1 MKKIFLGTLALG
13 MCLTLTACGTPA
25 KTDATISTLS
35 NQLDHTANIISSVQ
49 TVSPTQITAENMNE
63 YASMNAGNAQ
73 NSLTN
78 EEYYKLDILN
88 KTAILKN
95 NLSGLKLSKAQMFAV
110 RDLTDDLSKYTNSVS
125 NSKSEL
131 STTLKAIESLK
142 KNYTKNEERITAKL
156 NRLIS
161 NSNARLSYYQN
172 ILNTL
177 SQLQQFIK
185 TESGTQ
191 NPSNLGV
198 KIADV
203 KDVENK
209 ENTSAQTDKEEK
221 STKTGL
227 QKNIDTYLPE
237 TKCPECGEKVNG
249 KVCPKCGKEVVVIKN
264 PQTNPINNPVA
275 PINNMPINNGYY
287 YNNANPANPY
297 KFNSNSINHAASP
310 YGNYG
315 YYGTNFANNGVYN
328 NGYNGIYNSGIY
340 GNGYNGMY
348 NNGFYNNAGIFNPNR
363 NTDTY
368 APYMRNID
376 TYKGFGYGENMNGNA
391 TFVNLDEEIETPAE
405 ETSKTNEKTDEAK
418 IQIINTPDEA
428 PSLTSKNLKFRKHRP
443 AKIEKEKQAKAH
455 QQISKDEIEN
465 AENEVL
471 THESAQNTILNDN
484 TKTNQNNSKTVEQ
497 EEKIA

>member
-1 MKKIFLGTLALG
+1 MKKVILGTLALG

-88 KTAILKN
+88 KAAIIKN
-95 NLSGLKLSKAQMFAV
+95 NLSGLKLSKAQKFAV

-142 KNYTKNEERITAKL
+142 KNYTKNEDRITAKL

-177 SQLQQFIK
+177 SQLQQLIK
-185 TESGTQ
+185 TDSGTQ

-209 ENTSAQTDKEEK
+209 ENTPTQTDKEDK
-221 STKTGL
+221 STKTTL

-249 KVCPKCGKEVVVIKN
+249 KVCPNCGKEVVSN
-264 PQTNPINNPVA
+264 QQTNPINNPVA

-297 KFNSNSINHAASP
+297 KFNSNNINHAAYP

-315 YYGTNFANNGVYN
+315 YYGANFANNGIYN
-328 NGYNGIYNSGIY
+328 NGYNGIYN
-340 GNGYNGMY
+340 NGMY

-391 TFVNLDEEIETPAE
+391 TFANLDEDKEIKNTETPAKQ
-405 ETSKTNEKTDEAK
+405 TNKTNEKTDEAK
-418 IQIINTPDEA
+418 IQIIDNTDEET
-428 PSLTSKNLKFRKHRP
+428 SFTSKNLKFRKHRP
-443 AKIEKEKQAKAH
+443 IKVEKEKQAKAH
-455 QQISKDEIEN
+455 REINEN
-465 AENEVL
+465 DIEPEENEIL
-471 THESAQNTILNDN
+471 SDEGTQNTILNDN
-484 TKTNQNNSKTVEQ
+484 TKTNQNNAKTVGQ
-497 EEKIA
+497 EEKIE